1 MNESKTG
8 LEHAKA
14 VQGSFL
20 HVHGMDNRHMYSN
33 ATILMNLR
41 HIVETHS
48 GQLLHASGGVLLV
61 ITSNFHYGSA
71 VV

>member
-1 MNESKTG
+1 MNESKTS

-14 VQGSFL
+14 AQGSFL

-41 HIVETHS
+41 HIVENS
-48 GQLLHASGGVLLV
+48 QRPASGGVLL
-61 ITSNFHYGSA
+61 IIASNFHYGSA

>member
-1 MNESKTG
+1 MNEIKTS

-14 VQGSFL
+14 AQGSFL

-41 HIVETHS
+41 HIVENS
-48 GQLLHASGGVLLV
+48 QRPASAYFWKCL
-61 ITSNFHYGSA
+61 TRHR
-71 VV
+71 